1 MLASPGKGGGAEG
14 ERVKRGGRQGGAGVG
29 RAATDLAG
37 SPVPCCSCPRPPRG
51 PAPGSPGSAGISG
64 ETEREAAPRLRRRAS
79 PERPLSPEAC
89 LSRTVSQGHVAPVTS
104 IVSLLAQGSGS
115 RCLWDL
121 LSLKGE
127 AAASVIWAGMFWR
140 QAEAERRPRQTRF
153 AGERPRGPTA
163 SRSLLSRPWDD
174 RPEALGL
181 GRHPLAQWVPPA
193 NTAPNTQLT
202 AGPGPHTRWGHVAV
216 ST

>member
-1 MLASPGKGGGAEG
+1 MPVLLCHAAHAPVLREALLQVCQDLQGFQ
-14 ERVKRGGRQGGAGVG
+14 ERPSVRLLRGSVAGPPRSGR
-29 RAATDLAG
+29 
-37 SPVPCCSCPRPPRG
+37 CPRKPVCPGPFHRDTWPPSR
-51 PAPGSPGSAGISG
+51 PSFPFW
-64 ETEREAAPRLRRRAS
+64 LRA
-79 PERPLSPEAC
+79 L
-89 LSRTVSQGHVAPVTS
+89 G
-104 IVSLLAQGSGS
+104 

-163 SRSLLSRPWDD
+163 SRPLLSRPWDD
-174 RPEALGL
+174 RPEASGL

>member
-1 MLASPGKGGGAEG
+1 MLASPWKGGGAEG
-14 ERVKRGGRQGGAGVG
+14 ERVKRGGRTTGGGQGGAGVG

-51 PAPGSPGSAGISG
+51 PAPGLPGSAGISG

-115 RCLWDL
+115 LPVGSAFPERRSCGLCDL
-121 LSLKGE
+121 GRDVLE
-127 AAASVIWAGMFWR
+127 AGGGGKATTADTLCWG
-140 QAEAERRPRQTRF
+140 EAERANCKPASPVPAVGRPT
-153 AGERPRGPTA
+153 
-163 SRSLLSRPWDD
+163 
-174 RPEALGL
+174 
-181 GRHPLAQWVPPA
+181 
-193 NTAPNTQLT
+193 
-202 AGPGPHTRWGHVAV
+202 
-216 ST
+216 